1 MSGPLMQ
8 LLSQGMRLWLTS
20 ICSELEQLDLDLDG
34 SALGLF
40 AGHLQGGKLTAKG
53 VVFQNLAL
61 ANVELQSDPIDFE
74 VGGLIKKQKL
84 QLKHKFQI
92 QGCVTFSAANL
103 NKSLANPH
111 WLSFSNNIASQLLG
125 ANNLAGYAIAE
136 NKLSLHSGD
145 GRSIQC
151 NLEVLDGMLWLQPI
165 DSKSTAAIAAAIAVP
180 MDPAI
185 RLENVTIEGQQLKL
199 TGSSIVSAG
208 AAGSK

>member
-1 MSGPLMQ
+1 M
-8 LLSQGMRLWLTS
+8 
-20 ICSELEQLDLDLDG
+20 
-34 SALGLF
+34 
-40 AGHLQGGKLTAKG
+40 
-53 VVFQNLAL
+53 
-61 ANVELQSDPIDFE
+61 ELQSDPIDFE

-125 ANNLAGYAIAE
+125 ANNLASYAIAE

-165 DSKSTAAIAAAIAVP
+165 DSKSRAAIPAAIPVP

-185 RLENVTIEGQQLKL
+185 RLENVLIEGQQLKL